1 MVELEHRHH
10 INYKAE
16 LSSITQYSIFC
27 YIIMKQLRV
36 TPKMEKYIM
45 SFINKKTREI
55 QEKAAKHFYIHP
67 KCLARYFLL

>member
-1 MVELEHRHH
+1 
-10 INYKAE
+10 
-16 LSSITQYSIFC
+16 
-27 YIIMKQLRV
+27 MKHLRV